1 MTSELDAIKSRWD
14 RANSFIVTDAQLSA
28 SGRDVPRLV
37 AALEAVLELHERQEA
52 KRWTFEECAECSD
65 PEDGIHVTYPC
76 PTVTAVER
84 ALKEEQ

>member
-1 MTSELDAIKSRWD
+1 VTLPELDAIKSRWD

-37 AALEAVLELHERQEA
+37 VALEAVLELHQPYITRSAWQ
-52 KRWTFEECAECSD
+52 TCNECWNSGTAE
-65 PEDGIHVTYPC
+65 IVYPC
-76 PTVTAVER
+76 PTVATVER